1 MLKSATRSP
10 NSLGKDGVSWTEEDD
25 KKEDDKKEDA
35 VEDDVVSWEVSR
47 T

>member
-1 MLKSATRSP
+1 MDGVKVGYVSP
-10 NSLGKDGVSWTEEDD
+10 KLSGEDDVSWTE
-25 KKEDDKKEDA
+25 EDDKKEDA